1 MLLPLDIADSAEQ
14 LSNLEHALQR
24 LATQGSCYADFYA
37 CVRAQR
43 WSRVLASRWR
53 KPEHINALELRAAL
67 LALHWLLSYPS
78 ALGRRVYLLVDS
90 TVALFSLCKGR
101 SSAPD
106 LLLVLRKISALLLAS
121 GVSILPGWLPSAVN
135 PADAA
140 SRLRPEPPS
149 A

>member
-1 MLLPLDIADSAEQ
+1 MQLPLTDSTEQ
-14 LSNLEHALQR
+14 QGLALVELLALQR
-24 LATQGSCYADFYA
+24 ATYAAFYA
-37 CVRAQR
+37 CIRAQH

-53 KPEHINALELRAAL
+53 TAEHINVLELRAAL

-90 TVALFSLCKGR
+90 TVALFSLSKGR
-101 SSAPD
+101 SSAPE
-106 LLLVLRKISALLLAS
+106 LLLVLRKLSALLLAS

-140 SRLRPEPPS
+140 SRLRPEPHP